1 MLFNEKKVEFTIN
14 DRQCS
19 FSTGKYARKA
29 TSIWARMGDTVVLA
43 MVLVGDANP
52 DLGYFPL
59 SVEYMEKLY
68 AAGLISSSR
77 FVKRDRFPSDDAILR
92 ARVIDRSI
100 RSRFPHD
107 YRNEVEVIVKV
118 LSYDPDND
126 PLILSINAVSMA
138 LLLSDAPIN
147 QPIGGTRIGL
157 QNGMLKPLYH
167 QVDRDNSE
175 EISKMNLVLAGDG
188 NVFSNIDAD
197 MMEID
202 EDTFLEAMEMG
213 MDDIKKWVDVQKQY
227 LSQFDINK
235 PEYDKFVVS
244 EDLLT
249 HMKDNFGD
257 KIIAHVKD
265 SDFGRD
271 EDKLFKEVKEF
282 YNENFPD
289 QYSTWEIVDAY
300 TDIAKKY
307 VRKLAV
313 EKNSR
318 IDGRALDEIRPLD
331 IEVGLLPRAHG
342 SGLFTR
348 GGTQVLTVTTLG
360 SIRKE
365 QILEDMM
372 GEESRRYRHFYIES
386 PASHGEAGRV
396 RYIPGRRE
404 VGHGALAEK
413 ALLPVLPDRD
423 EFPYAIMLSSEILSE
438 EGSSSMASTCGS
450 SLSLMDAG
458 VPIKRHVAGIAIG
471 LMLEE
476 DNKEDFRVI
485 LDMQAKEDFFGFMDF
500 KVTGTVNGITAIQMD
515 TKLEGIS
522 MDVVRE
528 AVALAKK
535 GRLVILEKMNSVIPE
550 PRSSV
555 SKFAPK
561 IVKIKVPVDKI
572 GEIIGPG
579 GKNIKSIIEDTN
591 TEIDINED
599 GEVSILGNN
608 QEDIQHAEKILERY
622 SFVPE
627 VGKVYEGVVTGITD
641 FGAFVTINGAV
652 TGLVH
657 ISELSDGYVKD
668 VHDLVKEGQKVKVKV
683 LEIEKDGKLK
693 LSMKDVNQE

>member
-1 MLFNEKKVEFTIN
+1 MLFNEKKIEFSIN

-29 TSIWARMGDTVVLA
+29 TSVWAQMGDTVILA
-43 MVLVGDANP
+43 MVLIGDANP

-92 ARVIDRSI
+92 ARIIDRSI

-107 YRNEVEVIVKV
+107 YRNEVNVIVKV
-118 LSYDPDND
+118 LSYDPNND

-138 LLLSDAPIN
+138 LLLSEAPIKK
-147 QPIGGTRIGL
+147 PIGGTRVGL
-157 QNGMLKPLYH
+157 QKGVLQPLYH

-175 EISKMNLVLAGDG
+175 ELSDMNLVVAGDG
-188 NVFSNIDAD
+188 EVFSNIDAD
-197 MMEID
+197 MVEVD
-202 EDTFLEAMEMG
+202 EEKFLSAMEVG
-213 MDDIKKWVDVQKQY
+213 ISDIKKWIDVQNKF
-227 LSQFDINK
+227 LKEFDVTK
-235 PEYDKFVVS
+235 PEYQRFVVS
-244 EDLLT
+244 EELLAN
-249 HMKDNFGD
+249 MKENFGER
-257 KIIAHVKD
+257 IIKHVSD
-265 SDFGRD
+265 SEFGREGD
-271 EDKLFKEVKEF
+271 DLFKEIEDF

-289 QYSTWEIVDAY
+289 QYAKWEISDAY
-300 TDIAKKY
+300 AEIAKKY
-307 VRKLAV
+307 VRNLAV
-313 EKNSR
+313 EKNTR

-331 IEVGLLPRAHG
+331 VEVGLLPRAHG

-372 GEESRRYRHFYIES
+372 GEEARRYRHFYIES

-413 ALLPVLPDRD
+413 ALLPVLPSRD

-458 VPIKRHVAGIAIG
+458 VPIKRHVAGIAVG
-471 LMLEE
+471 LMLQKENK
-476 DNKEDFRVI
+476 DNFKVI

-515 TKLEGIS
+515 TKLDGIS
-522 MDVVRE
+522 MDVVKD
-528 AVALAKK
+528 AVMLAKA
-535 GRLVILEKMNSVIPE
+535 GRLKILEKMNSVISE
-550 PRSSV
+550 PRDSV

-561 IVKIKVPVDKI
+561 VVKIKVPVDKI

-591 TEIDINED
+591 TEIDINEN
-599 GEVSILGNN
+599 GEVSIFGNN
-608 QEDIQHAEKILERY
+608 QEDIQHAEKILEKY

-627 VGKVYEGVVTGITD
+627 VGKIYEGVVTGITD

-668 VHDLVKEGQKVKVKV
+668 VHDLVSEGQKVKVKV
-683 LEIEKDGKLK
+683 LDIEKDGKLK
-693 LSMKDVNQE
+693 LSMKDVDQN